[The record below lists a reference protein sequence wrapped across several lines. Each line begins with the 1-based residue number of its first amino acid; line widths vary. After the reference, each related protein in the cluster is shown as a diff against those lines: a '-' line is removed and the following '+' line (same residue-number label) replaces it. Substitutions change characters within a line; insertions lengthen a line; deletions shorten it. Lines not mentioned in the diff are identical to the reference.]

1 MEKFKEK
8 QFTAR
13 YNKLVFVVSLVVFVI
28 SAAVIT
34 VQVSGQ
40 EKNDDAQ
47 LIEQFKTKSLAIDN
61 LIISVTGDL
70 NLMQNQAEA
79 HFLKKGKESS
89 ALFNAVSN
97 KNDESYSLNNIP
109 APYAPADLGNLT
121 GNGNFSNLSESAKQE
136 IEMALGL
143 NSLFQG
149 IKKNLP
155 NAAWVYYTS
164 KNKFINIYPWTNSNE
179 SHFSDEMLKHEF
191 YTGGLPEVNPEK
203 KIFWTPAYLDEYGK
217 GMMVTAAKP
226 IYRDSM
232 FLGTIAI
239 DITLEK
245 LNDYV
250 QNFRSSSDA
259 MMIVNQSGQ
268 LIAHPVL
275 TSSKDREIKLFKNII
290 PDSLQS
296 KVQNL
301 FEAKSLSP
309 QSVNGYKYIWV
320 EMNNAPWKIVYIA
333 KESNVIIKIFSSVGI
348 VFIALFASL
357 GLMLFGMN
365 RITFREFIHPAENL
379 VRHISME
386 SENKS
391 SSIPRIPDQWVPWF
405 NEITMTFEHNR
416 NLIKEVN
423 EKNILLT
430 DMNIS
435 LERYMPKFILLVN
448 LEENRGG
455 TVSGNYFADILTK
468 KDSAKKTVYLEY
480 PIPEKIISE
489 LGLDPTQH
497 TYKHPNGY
505 DILSSYD
512 LGIIPESA
520 KTSLL
525 LTKILDGYDNIV
537 VNAVV
542 QGPVEEFLSESLEPM
557 FKYAKA
563 IVLIVPSD
571 DYNGE
576 LTKKLATQIKKYVR
590 QDHACVYLLLN
601 RSDETADQYTGKFD
615 LQIPLAPNDFV
626 LNKDQFDVPE
636 QALSTINTLIDR
648 VERVHQISVYIP
660 TTISVDKEIDTSVYL
675 RRTMEFFGAK
685 FGGATSSRAQGVWN
699 SDESGL
705 VNEVVHIVMSY
716 ATEENLTDYMDDVIE
731 FIKGI
736 KEELQQE
743 AMAMEI
749 NKKLVLI

>member
-1 MEKFKEK
+1 MKKFTEK

-13 YNKLVFVVSLVVFVI
+13 YNKIMLIVSLVVFVI
-28 SAAVIT
+28 AATVIS
-34 VQVSGQ
+34 VQVSSQ
-40 EKNDDAQ
+40 ERNDDTQ

-61 LIISVTGDL
+61 LISAVTDHL

-79 HFLKKGKESS
+79 HFLTKAKESGVLFD
-89 ALFNAVSN
+89 ALSS
-97 KNDESYSLNNIP
+97 KDGDSYSLDNIP
-109 APYAPADLGNLT
+109 TPYTKADLGNLT
-121 GNGNFSNLSESAKQE
+121 GNGKISNLSQSVKQE
-136 IEMALGL
+136 IEMAFGL

-149 IKKNLP
+149 VKTNLP

-164 KNKFINIYPWTNSNE
+164 KNKFINIYPWTNSSE
-179 SHFSDEMLKHEF
+179 SHFTDAMLAHEF
-191 YTGGLPEVNPEK
+191 YAWGLPAVNPEK
-203 KIFWTPAYLDEYGK
+203 KIFWTPAYIDDYGK

-226 IYRDSM
+226 IYHDGN

-239 DITLEK
+239 DVTLEQ
-245 LNDYV
+245 LNEYV
-250 QNFRSSSDA
+250 KNFRSSSDA
-259 MMIVNQSGQ
+259 MMIVNQTGQ

-275 TSSKDREIKLFKNII
+275 TSSKDKEIKLLKNVI
-290 PDSLQS
+290 PVALQS
-296 KVQNL
+296 QVDNL
-301 FEAKSLSP
+301 FKTKSLKP
-309 QSVNGYKYIWV
+309 EITEGYKYIWV
-320 EMNNAPWKIVYIA
+320 DMQNAPWKIVYIA
-333 KESNVIIKIFSSVGI
+333 KESSVIFKIFSSVGI
-348 VFIALFASL
+348 VFLALFASL

-391 SSIPRIPDQWVPWF
+391 SSIPRMPDQWLPWF
-405 NEITMTFEHNR
+405 NEITTTFAHNR

-423 EKNILLT
+423 EKNQQLT

-448 LEENRGG
+448 LGESGGG
-455 TVSGNYFADILTK
+455 TVTGNYFADILAR
-468 KDSAKKTVYLEY
+468 KDNSKKTVYLEY
-480 PIPEKIISE
+480 PVPEKIISD
-489 LGLDPTQH
+489 LDLDPAQH

-542 QGPVEEFLSESLEPM
+542 RGSVEEFLAKYLEPM
-557 FKYAKA
+557 FKYSKA
-563 IVLIVPSD
+563 IVLVVPPD
-571 DYNGE
+571 DYSGE
-576 LTKKLATQIKKYVR
+576 ISRKTASQIKKYVR
-590 QDHACVYLLLN
+590 QDQATIYMLLN
-601 RSDETADQYTGKFD
+601 RPDEAAAHYTGKFD
-615 LQIPLAPNDFV
+615 LQIPLSPNDIA
-626 LNKDQFDVPE
+626 LSKEQFDVPAP
-636 QALSTINTLIDR
+636 ALSVIETLIDR

-660 TTISVDKEIDTSVYL
+660 TTISVDKAIDTSEHL
-675 RRTMEFFGAK
+675 RRTMAFFGTK
-685 FGGATSSRAQGVWN
+685 FGGATSSQAQGVWN

-705 VNEVVHIVMSY
+705 VNEAVHIVMSY
-716 ATEENLTDYMDDVIE
+716 ATEDDLADSMDDVIE

-736 KEELQQE
+736 KVELQQE

>member
-1 MEKFKEK
+1 MKKFTEK

-13 YNKLVFVVSLVVFVI
+13 YNKIVLLVSSVVFVI
-28 SAAVIT
+28 SAAVIAI
-34 VQVSGQ
+34 QVSNQ
-40 EKNDDAQ
+40 EKNDDTQ

-61 LIISVTGDL
+61 LISAVTDHL

-79 HFLKKGKESS
+79 HFLKQEKEPGV
-89 ALFNAVSN
+89 LFNALLNSDD
-97 KNDESYSLNNIP
+97 KSYSLDNIP
-109 APYAPADLGNLT
+109 APYTKADLGNLT
-121 GNGNFSNLSESAKQE
+121 GNGNISNLSQSVKQE
-136 IEMALGL
+136 IEMAFGL
-143 NSLFQG
+143 SSLFQG
-149 IKKNLP
+149 VKTNLP

-164 KNKFINIYPWTNSNE
+164 KNKFINIYPWTNSKE
-179 SHFSDEMLKHEF
+179 SHFSEELFAHEF
-191 YTGGLPEVNPEK
+191 YAWGLPAVNPEK
-203 KIFWTPAYLDEYGK
+203 KIFWTPAYIDDYGK

-226 IYRDSM
+226 IYHDGQ

-245 LNDYV
+245 LNEYV
-250 QNFRSSSDA
+250 QNFRGSSDA
-259 MMIVNQSGQ
+259 MMIVNQTGQ

-275 TSSKDREIKLFKNII
+275 TSSKDKEIKLFKNVV
-290 PDSLQS
+290 PDSMQS
-296 KVQNL
+296 HVDDL
-301 FEAKSLSP
+301 FKEKSLKPESID
-309 QSVNGYKYIWV
+309 NYKYIWV
-320 EMNNAPWKIVYIA
+320 DMKNAPWKIVYIA
-333 KESNVIIKIFSSVGI
+333 KESSVVFKIFSSVGV

-386 SENKS
+386 SENKL
-391 SSIPRIPDQWVPWF
+391 SSIPQIPDQWMPWF
-405 NEITMTFEHNR
+405 KEITTTFSHNR

-423 EKNILLT
+423 EKNQQLT

-448 LEENRGG
+448 LGESGGG
-455 TVSGNYFADILTK
+455 TVTGNYFADILTK
-468 KDSAKKTVYLEY
+468 KDLAKKTVYLEY
-480 PIPEKIISE
+480 PIAEKIISR
-489 LGLDPTQH
+489 LDLDPDQP

-512 LGIIPESA
+512 LGVIPESA

-542 QGPVEEFLSESLEPM
+542 QGSVEEFLAEYLEPM

-563 IVLIVPSD
+563 IVLVVPPD
-571 DYNGE
+571 DFSGARSRITAN
-576 LTKKLATQIKKYVR
+576 QIKKYVR
-590 QDHACVYLLLN
+590 QDQATIYSLLN
-601 RSDETADQYTGKFD
+601 RTNETSAQYTGKFD
-615 LQIPLAPNDFV
+615 LQIPLLPNDFV
-626 LNKDQFDVPE
+626 LNKNQFDVPE
-636 QALSTINTLIDR
+636 QALSIINTLIDK

-660 TTISVDKEIDTSVYL
+660 TTISVDKEIDTSEYL

-685 FGGATSSRAQGVWN
+685 FGGATSSQAQGVWN

-716 ATEENLTDYMDDVIE
+716 ATEDDLADYMDDVIE

-736 KEELQQE
+736 KAELQQE

-749 NKKLVLI
+749 NKKLILI